1 MSPDESPEVR
11 IAKLEVEVAN
21 LKDGHRDLVA
31 EVKNLAERLNAFVVK
46 TAIATAVLTGGVNGL
61 IDYWSGG
68 A

>member
-31 EVKNLAERLNAFVVK
+31 EVKNLAERLNVFMVK
-46 TAIATAVLTGGVNGL
+46 TAVATAVLTSGVNGI
-61 IDYWSGG
+61 IDYYGG
-68 A
+68 G